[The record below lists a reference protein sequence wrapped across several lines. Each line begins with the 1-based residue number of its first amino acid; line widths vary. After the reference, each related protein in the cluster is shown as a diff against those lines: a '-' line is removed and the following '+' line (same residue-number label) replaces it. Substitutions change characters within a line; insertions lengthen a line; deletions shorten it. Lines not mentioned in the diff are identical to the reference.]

1 VFSAAK
7 EDMIM
12 LRGLERIQ
20 LRRKLKALQ
29 SFCVVAFSDGK
40 PVPTFP
46 ENALARGCVALALA
60 AASLIAAA
68 PLQAET
74 WPTKRVQVIVPF
86 SPGSATDLLPRTVF
100 EQVSA
105 KAGQPIIIENRPGGG
120 GAIGVGAVAKAD
132 PDGHTILVHSN
143 ALVTAPAIQHM
154 PYDPVQDF
162 AGVTPLGNVPLVL
175 VISPD
180 KHIGTLKELVAAA
193 KAKPGSINYAA
204 AGIGTPPHLT
214 TERFRL
220 AAKFEG
226 QLVPFKGAPEA
237 LTEVIT
243 GRVDFY
249 FCPITPAMPFIR
261 EGKLLALAVSSS
273 KRASALPEVPTTVE
287 AGFPDSDFDFWI
299 GALVPKKTP
308 RDVVTRIHEETA
320 NALHDPSV
328 KEKLAKLGVEEMI
341 MTPDDF
347 DARIAREAPIAID
360 LAKAAGIAA
369 R

>member
-1 VFSAAK
+1 MQVWRGARRAATVAAMATVASA
-7 EDMIM
+7 
-12 LRGLERIQ
+12 LTL
-20 LRRKLKALQ
+20 
-29 SFCVVAFSDGK
+29 VVA
-40 PVPTFP
+40 
-46 ENALARGCVALALA
+46 ARLLAQTSLA
-60 AASLIAAA
+60 
-68 PLQAET
+68 QT

-100 EQVSA
+100 EHVSA
-105 KAGQPIIIENRPGGG
+105 KVGQPIIIENRAGGG
-120 GAIGVGAVAKAD
+120 GAIGVGSVAKAE
-132 PDGHTILVHSN
+132 PDGYTILVHSN
-143 ALVTAPAIQHM
+143 ALVTAPAIQPM

-162 AGVTPLGNVPLVL
+162 AAITPLGNVPLVL

-180 KHIGTLKELVAAA
+180 KNIKTLKELVAAA

-220 AAKFEG
+220 AAQFEG

-237 LTEVIT
+237 LTEVLT

-273 KRASALPEVPTTVE
+273 KRASALPDVPTTIE

-299 GALVPKKTP
+299 GMVVPKKTP
-308 RDVVTRIHEETA
+308 RDIVARIHQETV
-320 NALHDPSV
+320 NGLRDPAV
-328 KEKLAKLGVEEMI
+328 KEKLGKLGVEEMV
-341 MTPDDF
+341 MSPDDF
-347 DARIAREAPIAID
+347 DARIAREAPIAMA
-360 LAKAAGIAA
+360 LAKAAGIAVK
-369 R
+369 